1 MEIFFLA
8 KYHEIALKGKNRPM
22 FQRALLQ
29 SIRGSTRGLG
39 VRQILHRNSRI
50 IIDLEPQADV
60 NSIGARLKEVFG
72 LANFALAYRLP
83 ADLGAIKEALGNSL
97 PLNGGIRTFRVRAA
111 RADKKFPMIS
121 PEIQRDIGAF
131 IQEYTG
137 WDVNLSQAD
146 LTVHV
151 EIVPNEAYLFYDQQ
165 KGAGGLPSGVSG
177 KVVCLLSG
185 GIDSPVAAYRMM
197 RRGAQVIFVHFHA
210 FPVLWGISRDKVKSI
225 LEIINRFQL
234 RSRLY
239 LIPFAPIQ
247 QRLLL
252 SVPPRYRVV
261 VYRRLMLGITEVI
274 ASQEKAGALVTG
286 ESLGQVSSQT
296 LQNLITIDAAVN
308 MPVLRPLIGMD
319 KAEIIEQSQGIGTFD
334 ISIQPDEDC
343 CTLFVPSSPITRSTP
358 KEMDGI
364 ERNLDWSDLIR
375 MGVETAEIRDY
386 TFDPL
391 KELPRIVRVNNRSG
405 ISV

>member
-1 MEIFFLA
+1 MELFFLA

-29 SIRGSTRGLG
+29 GIRGATRGLG
-39 VRQILHRNSRI
+39 IRQVLHRNSRI
-50 IIDLEPQADV
+50 VIDLEPEADV
-60 NSIGARLKEVFG
+60 ERIGTRLGEVFG
-72 LANFALAYRLP
+72 LANFSLAYRLP
-83 ADLGAIKEALGNSL
+83 ANLDAIKEALSNSL
-97 PLNGGIRTFRVRAA
+97 PLNGAIQTFRVRAA

-121 PEIQRDIGAF
+121 PEIERNIGAF
-131 IQEYTG
+131 IQNYTG
-137 WDVNLSQAD
+137 WNVNLTQAD

-151 EIVPNEAYLFYDQQ
+151 EIVPNAAYLFYDQQ
-165 KGAGGLPSGVSG
+165 SGAGGLPSGVSG

-197 RRGAQVIFVHFHA
+197 RRGAKVIFVHFHA

-296 LQNLITIDAAVN
+296 LQNLITIDAAVD

-319 KAEIIEQSQGIGTFD
+319 KAEIIQQSQGIGTFD

-358 KEMDGI
+358 KEIDGI
-364 ERNLDWSDLIR
+364 ERNLDWSNLIR

-391 KELPRIVRVNNRSG
+391 QELPQVVRVNS
-405 ISV
+405 

>member
-1 MEIFFLA
+1 MELFFLA

-29 SIRGSTRGLG
+29 GIRGATRGLG

-50 IIDLEPQADV
+50 VIDLEPQADV
-60 NSIGARLKEVFG
+60 DRIGARLGEVFG

-97 PLNGGIRTFRVRAA
+97 PLNEGIRTFRVRVA

-131 IQEYTG
+131 IQGYTG
-137 WDVNLSQAD
+137 WNVNLTQAD
-146 LTVHV
+146 LTVRV
-151 EIVPNEAYLFYDQQ
+151 EIVPNEAYLFYTQ
-165 KGAGGLPSGVSG
+165 KNGAGGLPSGVSG

-252 SVPPRYRVV
+252 SIPPRYRIV
-261 VYRRLMLGITEVI
+261 VYRRLMLRITEVI

-296 LQNLITIDAAVN
+296 LQNLITIDAAVD

-319 KAEIIEQSQGIGTFD
+319 KAEIIQQSKGIGTFD

-343 CTLFVPSSPITRSTP
+343 CTLFAPSSPITHSTP

-364 ERNLDWSDLIR
+364 ERNLDWRDLIR

-391 KELPRIVRVNNRSG
+391 QELPRIVRVNS
-405 ISV
+405 